1 MKIPYCLPILKER
14 KTEVLRTIRENI
26 HRYPYF
32 EVWLDYVNGVDEAFV
47 DGLTESLKG
56 RLVVILRRKNLERT
70 RLSLEQKTDLIL
82 LLENSQSL
90 LDLDIGTQQ
99 EELGFVQAHSLKIKV
114 ITSYHDYRETPD
126 DKTLEQVI
134 DTMKRYKPEIF
145 KIATLCQC
153 RQDALRLLQ
162 LLLKLKSED
171 LKCIVLGMGS
181 YGAVTRVFGTLWGNE
196 LIFAPEISA
205 ERSAE
210 GQLTRNQLQTVFRE
224 LMR

>member
-14 KTEVLRTIRENI
+14 KTDVLKMIQENI

-32 EVWLDYVNGVDEAFV
+32 EVWLDYVEGVDEAFFG
-47 DGLTESLKG
+47 GLAESLKG
-56 RLVVILRRKNLERT
+56 RLVVVLRRKNLEQT
-70 RLSLEQKTDLIL
+70 RLSLEQKTDLML
-82 LLENSQSL
+82 SLENSQSL

-126 DKTLEQVI
+126 DKTLEQVV
-134 DTMKRYKPEIF
+134 DTMKRYNPAIY

-153 RQDALRLLQ
+153 QQDALRLLQ
-162 LLLKLKSED
+162 LLLKLKSENM
-171 LKCIVLGMGS
+171 KCIVLGMGNF
-181 YGAVTRVFGTLWGNE
+181 GAVTRVFGTLWGNE

-205 ERSAE
+205 GRSAE
-210 GQLTRNQLQTVFRE
+210 GQLTRNQLQAVFRE